1 MVAVLIIYDHQL
13 TAPWPDYK
21 YHWFWSKFFCVMSN
35 CSKHLFTLQ
44 CIEICSLR
52 SQIRYVNIYSDISM
66 VLRRNTSS
74 SDLML
79 TMVSNV
85 WSRRRGNGLR
95 NTVTIGENKT
105 CYNIVVCFRNSYMIH
120 SEQHISNDRQI
131 SNLIYETWYLWK
143 KTISTEVEYIDTDGT
158 CYQGESCV
166 IQSEVPGITGEHP
179 CTIESYPKS
188 CLQFAT
194 PYGLP
199 VICFYPWRNDGKE
212 MFST

>member
-1 MVAVLIIYDHQL
+1 MI
-13 TAPWPDYK
+13 
-21 YHWFWSKFFCVMSN
+21 
-35 CSKHLFTLQ
+35 
-44 CIEICSLR
+44 
-52 SQIRYVNIYSDISM
+52 
-66 VLRRNTSS
+66 
-74 SDLML
+74 

-105 CYNIVVCFRNSYMIH
+105 RYNIVVCFRNSYMIH
-120 SEQHISNDRQI
+120 SEQHISDDRHI

-179 CTIESYPKS
+179 CTIESCPKS

-212 MFST
+212 MFSTWLALCNGNPPIKLHFTCTSRESISTKNQNWYIRVEKYSLKIPFPNIFSFQPKSFFLNKSSFIPDRSN